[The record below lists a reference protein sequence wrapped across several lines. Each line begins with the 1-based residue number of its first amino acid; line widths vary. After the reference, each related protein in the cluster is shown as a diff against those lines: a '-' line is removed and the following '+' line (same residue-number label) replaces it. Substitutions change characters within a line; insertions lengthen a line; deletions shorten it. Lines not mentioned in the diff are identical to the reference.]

1 MNRAMIRPAGLGL
14 LVSLLGCQG
23 AERATESA
31 PAALS
36 ATTEQVR
43 LALEPVCASCHL
55 QGSKGFF
62 QSAATFEDLLVYQP
76 RYVVPG
82 QPDQGELIALLEGRG
97 SGVFR
102 QMPTAGANYAAMA
115 AQNPNLLPVA
125 QIREWIANLPPRG
138 GMRDRRSNP
147 SAITVRR
154 ISSEQIKATLYRD
167 LGLSDD
173 DFFYPGMNFGIP
185 TYETRGEDNYPLH
198 GQDEFPGAHSGEASK
213 SGVRHFALGG
223 RSALASRKRDPAI
236 TPAFVQALVPLTQ
249 RWCRLS
255 AAKGARSPLFT
266 AVQPTDRVA
275 ADPAKTKRQVAAWHQ
290 LFLGEAAAPEEVD
303 RLVQELLSPLE
314 AESDATTA
322 WVGLC
327 SYFLRHPRFLF
338 Y

>member
-1 MNRAMIRPAGLGL
+1 MNRHIIAPLVAGLF
-14 LVSLLGCQG
+14 GCQG
-23 AERATESA
+23 GERSTESSA
-31 PAALS
+31 SALS
-36 ATTEQVR
+36 PTTEQVR
-43 LALEPVCASCHL
+43 LALEPVCAPCHI

-82 QPDQGELIALLEGRG
+82 QPEQGQLIALLEGRG

-115 AQNPNLLPVA
+115 AQDPSLLSVA
-125 QIREWIANLPPRG
+125 LIREWITSLPPRG

-154 ISSEQIKATLYRD
+154 LGSEQIKATLYRD
-167 LGLSDD
+167 LGLSDE
-173 DFFYPGMNFGIP
+173 DFFYPGQNFGIP
-185 TYETRGEDNYPLH
+185 TYETKGEDNYPLH
-198 GQDEFPGAHSGEASK
+198 GQDEFPGYHSGDASK

-223 RSALASRKRDPAI
+223 RSALASRKRDAAI
-236 TPAFVQALVPLTQ
+236 TPAFVQALVPLSQ

-266 AVQPTDRVA
+266 VVAPTDRVA
-275 ADPAKTKRQVAAWHQ
+275 ADPAKTKRQVAAWYQ
-290 LFLGEAAAPEEVD
+290 LFLGDQAAPEEVD
-303 RLVQELLSPLE
+303 RLVLELLGPLE
-314 AESDATTA
+314 AESDPTTA

-327 SYFLRHPRFLF
+327 SYFIRHPRFLF